1 MKKLMLN
8 ILVGFISLLT
18 LGVVVV
24 GGLLV
29 PSAVNE
35 FFVKNNVYEI
45 ILICIYV
52 VLVCV
57 VINHVGE
64 HIRVRYTEYIFEK
77 GRKKYTSKVQFSTDI
92 LRYIKSNK
100 QYEIITHN
108 VNNDKTEEIMHSYL
122 VENTTDKL
130 FLCRH
135 KVVFV
140 NNILTKDIYIFN
152 SLYSNR
158 KVIVEDVEI
167 DTDKYSTPREFW
179 ENEMIKRR
187 DKILEDNGYK
197 AITI

>member
-8 ILVGFISLLT
+8 ILVGFIALLI
-18 LGVVVV
+18 LGVIVV

-29 PSAVNE
+29 PSAVNA

-52 VLVCV
+52 ALVCV

-64 HIRVRYTEYIFEK
+64 HIRVKYTEYIFEK
-77 GRKKYTSKVQFSTDI
+77 GRKKYTSKAQFSTDI
-92 LRYIKSNK
+92 LRYLKLNK

-108 VNNDKTEEIMHSYL
+108 VNNDKTEEIMHSYG
-122 VENTTDKL
+122 VKNATDKL
-130 FLCRH
+130 FFCRH

-140 NNILTKDIYIFN
+140 NNILTKDIYVFD
-152 SLYSNR
+152 SLYSKK

-187 DKILEDNGYK
+187 DKILEDNGYELY
-197 AITI
+197 